1 MGTDAAR
8 CDRCG
13 RLLDSDP
20 YNAWHRKYCK
30 NPECVRERKRKRQR
44 KWYAKRRASD
54 PKFQAK
60 ENARCAEANRQRRA
74 AAKKKEASA
83 APVTDPDLPALV
95 RGMLSQLTDTVD
107 PVELGA
113 AARRF
118 ADRGRQ
124 LALSSPAVAGGPR

>member
-1 MGTDAAR
+1 M
-8 CDRCG
+8 
-13 RLLDSDP
+13 
-20 YNAWHRKYCK
+20 
-30 NPECVRERKRKRQR
+30 RQR
-44 KWYAKRRASD
+44 KWHRERRAND
-54 PKFQAK
+54 PEFRAK

-74 AAKKKEASA
+74 AARVKKTPA
-83 APVTDPDLPALV
+83 APVTDLDLPALV

-124 LALSSPAVAGGPR
+124 LALSGPAVAGGP